1 MSGCQYGSG
10 FKFGFTIEA
19 VLSGQSSACPASVDD
34 QITGQAVQQCNAQC
48 ATSSDYN
55 GFCPCTLTRCPW
67 LDKSHPPPC
76 GDAPMLNVRLWN
88 RDR

>member
-48 ATSSDYN
+48 ATSGDYN
-55 GFCPCTLTRCPW
+55 GCFGGEVTMERDGW
-67 LDKSHPPPC
+67 LDVLAQGC
-76 GDAPMLNVRLWN
+76 YGGA
-88 RDR
+88 